1 MWGEG
6 QHREPLAVVQGRQGC
21 ELGPPPE
28 FSVTNAALA
37 GAAPLC
43 VASCVPGELEPANM
57 MIGRHR
63 ESCMIV
69 LPFCSQSV
77 RRFSEKR
84 FDFRAQALACERVAC
99 TSILPEVFACKRS
112 SSVSGVPATAIFM
125 CSSAKQ
131 LRMISS
137 IDLESLSKLVGRL
150 PHGARRSTHI
160 AQLRSGTFLAISY
173 CSTTAT
179 WLGYCW

>member
-84 FDFRAQALACERVAC
+84 FDFRAQALACERVAR
-99 TSILPEVFACKRS
+99 T
-112 SSVSGVPATAIFM
+112 
-125 CSSAKQ
+125 
-131 LRMISS
+131 
-137 IDLESLSKLVGRL
+137 
-150 PHGARRSTHI
+150 
-160 AQLRSGTFLAISY
+160 
-173 CSTTAT
+173 
-179 WLGYCW
+179 